1 MAKNQRQTRPIQ
13 GSLNRIHA
21 MGKTILTSQQSHF
34 LELVSQEHQ
43 ITKNFYLTGGTALA
57 EFYYQHRYSED
68 IDLFTEQAEVDPKLP
83 EALLKRFAPKLGI
96 ANWQRSQMLGL
107 FSFLLMYNNGSKLKV
122 DFNYYPFPRI
132 EKGLEFKGLQVDS
145 IHDMA
150 ANKLHTIFMKPR
162 ARDYVDLYFILKHE
176 DFELKK
182 LIIDAKTKFDWHIDK
197 TTLASQLLRAKEFPE
212 EYQML
217 VPFSKKDMGN
227 FYVDLAQSL
236 KKDIFR

>member
-1 MAKNQRQTRPIQ
+1 MAKEV
-13 GSLNRIHA
+13 
-21 MGKTILTSQQSHF
+21 KILTKEQELF
-34 LELVSQEHQ
+34 LELAGKSKQ
-43 ITKNFYLTGGTALA
+43 ISRNFYFTGGTPLSA
-57 EFYYQHRYSED
+57 FYLQHRLSED
-68 IDLFTEQAEVDPKLP
+68 IDLFIESEKVPILSIRNFIRSIQ
-83 EALLKRFAPKLGI
+83 PKLGVSEFDYR
-96 ANWQRSQMLGL
+96 QFLGL
-107 FSFLLMYNNGSKLKV
+107 HSFQLYFSKTNILKV

-217 VPFSKKDMGN
+217 VPFSKKEMGN